1 MSQHHKNKF
10 SNPILS
16 GFRSIRIAVQRMTRQ
31 TLRSLLRVWIK
42 INRQGRYS
50 RAGFVLPTV
59 TMVILVVVLLSVTI
73 MLRSMDRAQNAQ
85 FVRASKAAL
94 EAATPAVDRANA
106 KIEQLLVAETKTNPD
121 ISEEALYK
129 KLTSLQRIPKTAN
142 DKYTFGDEEVLHV
155 KFDFRSK
162 DGTLEPDGII
172 DPNGTATVPLKSEG
186 LLVTPDEKF
195 EDNEQINTAWRFP
208 VDTDNNGKYDSFI
221 LYGIFF
227 RNGNAVS
234 NLKRSYL
241 DARAEPVKLGKSDP
255 KCDFAKGK
263 GGIQKPFF
271 VYTVTVPI
279 KDTTNIPTITGK
291 TVNNDYEKYTGAPSY
306 SALEY
311 QQDWTQYF
319 LSAVEYENDLELAPG
334 PEFNFNGG
342 LSSQG
347 NLITS
352 PFTNPLRIYQVSAK
366 ESCYYNEDLAKL
378 KVSGNVINGMV
389 DQVRR
394 NNVTIDLIQGTANP
408 ISGTISTT
416 NESLDN
422 GDNGVSKGLTND
434 GAFRERLIALVKWQA
449 LSAETQDPTEVNQQV
464 NRRMAEDP
472 NLTRADVRKEEL
484 NKYFKARLRKVPF
497 AEVAVGGDALA
508 PYSLPPSGTSP
519 LTVDAGDKETL
530 RPPDTWTLI
539 KDNLTKV
546 KLKLNQLEATNPTT
560 KAKGTETYLGDRVLV
575 GNNLP
580 SLMLSVDK
588 KWVPAEEKR
597 TGDTWTNDNTQQR
610 TRTTQSKQIASA
622 GDIKRDGY
630 WEKTAAKK
638 PLSIF
643 DGVGG
648 LRVVTGAG
656 IYDRINSFLPP
667 PMWDD
672 PTTPTVENS
681 PTYNDPA
688 TTATEAF
695 PIVWPDT
702 MPMSPGVGSK
712 VYNNTGLYN
721 ADGSPKTNFD
731 ILIQSSSSNWV
742 DFSANPTKSQGDLRM
757 RATAVYH
764 YAQDAFNPPTE
775 LEQKPIG
782 CVSSYYDPS
791 DVVTAANPPAIGAK
805 SNNGKVYGPPT
816 TARPGVATYDTATR
830 LFTPSATLLGEL
842 ARQANYVF
850 PDGRFVNEPLR
861 KALLKTD
868 DKRALSEQSAVD
880 TAMCALGIMGSP
892 LVSLGAAPT
901 SLPDNAIQEV
911 TLLNAREIKAVDD
924 DDLSTTV
931 DETFTLSSPL
941 TTGAANLTTTYQLP
955 LERRFPLEIRA
966 TQIDLNLLRTN
977 TIAYTETP
985 VLDYLESGKDY
996 MLPFSGVVYATR
1008 DDALPDRS
1016 HRYESTTTAGTIDE
1030 DLAREL
1036 SPTDYKLDPTRRPNG
1051 ILLVNGSKLGRKTT
1065 YATSEEVRRE
1075 KGLTLVSNL
1084 PVYIQGNFNEHTQ
1097 GEFTSDTAN
1106 VTDWTNFYTRTGLN
1120 PNFACRAGDPSRQQ
1134 ASFKCNTGDEWRQ
1147 ANILADAVTL
1157 LSNNFKPAAATYPKF
1172 GYRNEGDFDLRN
1184 NAGNTV
1190 VGYND
1195 MTGSLPEDP
1204 VDGLDI
1210 DLDGD
1215 GKKTSPSVTPDKI
1228 TAKGA
1233 RLLNGFQ
1240 PYNNFVTNGLSSGR
1254 NLNRATNKASFDL
1267 NRDGALVDANDDPN
1281 TPTDTDYRTATAKA
1295 LDSTYFN
1302 NFVTPIQRRVTFS
1315 EYVMEICRK
1324 LPVSACGLNDW
1335 VIGVS
1340 GDKNLKVSD
1349 LDSSSKAKILG
1360 QSRNVLLSGTTALPP
1375 LDRNDQRYPRRVAFL
1390 RDSSNNLIF
1399 DSKNR
1404 PVPLAITS
1412 GTSGGTPT
1420 VTCYP
1425 YVSSDFPSQCGTGGS
1440 ASVAPAS
1447 GINKPANTLL
1457 FRTIKAAKID
1467 TPYSDTIGDWSYSS
1481 SESLYYQNKNYRAG
1495 RFDHPRLVPVL
1506 QIQAP
1511 TQTSGLPANASAA
1524 GNANATR
1531 WLPQATNTIYNLVVA
1546 AGDVP
1551 SRPGNSSNVGGETN
1565 GGLQN
1570 IVRVMENWGTPT
1582 QMAVTISG
1590 SFVQLGRSAYATA
1603 PYQSILLNSL
1613 PAKIF
1618 DSNINVYANSS
1629 GSGRIAYFIPPD
1641 RNWGYDV
1648 GLLSQVYPEP
1658 DLFTKNFGKLDGK
1671 PNEYFREVGRDDP
1684 WVKALLCAIPDSEE
1698 NRPPDVDCAQYGG

>member
-1 MSQHHKNKF
+1 M
-10 SNPILS
+10 
-16 GFRSIRIAVQRMTRQ
+16 R
-31 TLRSLLRVWIK
+31 
-42 INRQGRYS
+42 INRQDRYG

-59 TMVILVVVLLSVTI
+59 VMVILVVVLLSVTI

-94 EAATPAVDRANA
+94 EAATPAVDRANE
-106 KIEQLLVAETKTNPD
+106 KIKELLLNEPD
-121 ISEEALYK
+121 KNISQESLYK
-129 KLTSLQRIPKTAN
+129 KLTLT
-142 DKYTFGDEEVLHV
+142 DKYKFGDETVVKV
-155 KFDFRSK
+155 KFDENK
-162 DGTLEPDGII
+162 DGTIQ
-172 DPNGTATVPLKSEG
+172 PNGDATVTPPEKQG
-186 LLVTPDEKF
+186 LLVAPDEKF

-208 VDTDNNGKYDSFI
+208 VDTNNDGKYDSFI

-227 RNGNAVS
+227 RNGNAIS
-234 NLKRSYL
+234 NTKRSYL
-241 DARAEPVKLGKSDP
+241 DARAEPITLGKSDP
-255 KCDFAKGK
+255 KCNFAKGK

-271 VYTVTVPI
+271 VYTVTLPI
-279 KDTTNIPTITGK
+279 QDTTNIPKITGK
-291 TVNNDYEKYTGAPSY
+291 TYEKYTGAPSY

-319 LSAVEYENDLELAPG
+319 LSAVEYENDLELAPA

-342 LSSQG
+342 LSTQG
-347 NLITS
+347 NLIIS
-352 PFTNPLRIYQVSAK
+352 PSDDKSPQPLTIYQVSAK
-366 ESCYYNEDLAKL
+366 ASCYYNEDLAKM
-378 KVSGNVINGMV
+378 KVSGNVINGNV
-389 DQVRR
+389 DKVLRR
-394 NNVTIDLIQGTANP
+394 DVTIHQINGTANP

-416 NESLDN
+416 NESLSN
-422 GDNGVSKGLTND
+422 GDDGVSKGLFND
-434 GAFRERLIALVKWQA
+434 GAYRERLIALVLWQA
-449 LSAETQDPTEVNQQV
+449 KSAETLDPSSVKEEVD
-464 NRRMAEDP
+464 RRMAEDP
-472 NLTRADVRKEEL
+472 SFIREDVRKEEL
-484 NKYFKARLRKVPF
+484 TKYFKARLRKVPF
-497 AEVAVGGDALA
+497 AEVPVGVNIDPLT
-508 PYSLPPSGTSP
+508 PYGLPPSGTNP
-519 LTVDAGDKETL
+519 LIVDAGNNDTL

-539 KDNLTKV
+539 NDNLTKV
-546 KLKLNQLEATNPTT
+546 TLKLNQLQATNPTN
-560 KAKGTETYLGDRVLV
+560 KAKGTETYLGDRVLA

-580 SLMLSVDK
+580 SLMLSADK
-588 KWVPAEEKR
+588 QWVAAEAKR
-597 TGDTWTNDNTQQR
+597 GTSDTWTDDNSER

-656 IYDRINSFLPP
+656 IYEPLNSFLPRP
-667 PMWDD
+667 TWNGSQTYDD
-672 PTTPTVENS
+672 PV
-681 PTYNDPA
+681 

-695 PIVWPDT
+695 QIVWPDT

-712 VYNNTGLYN
+712 VYNNRTN
-721 ADGSPKTNFD
+721 AWETTALPAT
-731 ILIQSSSSNWV
+731 LP
-742 DFSANPTKSQGDLRM
+742 AAETPTIDPNTSKYAKGDLRM

-775 LEQKPIG
+775 LEQKPIA

-791 DVVTAANPPAIGAK
+791 NVLTAGNTAAAISGVDDVAK

-941 TTGAANLTTTYQLP
+941 TTGAAKLTTTYQLP
-955 LERRFPLEIRA
+955 LENRFPLEIRA

-1016 HRYESTTTAGTIDE
+1016 HRFESTTTAGTIDE

-1097 GEFTSDTAN
+1097 GEFTSDTPN
-1106 VTDWTNFYTRTGLN
+1106 VTDWANFYTRTGLN

-1134 ASFKCNTGDEWRQ
+1134 AGFKCNTGDDWRQ

-1190 VGYND
+1190 VGYDFPNVPN
-1195 MTGSLPEDP
+1195 TLSEVALG
-1204 VDGLDI
+1204 I
-1210 DLDGD
+1210 DLNGN
-1215 GKKTSPSVTPDKI
+1215 GKPDPSVPKAEI

-1233 RLLNGFQ
+1233 RMLNGFQ

-1254 NLNRATNKASFDL
+1254 NTNRLATKIASFDI
-1267 NRDGALVDANDDPN
+1267 NRDGALVDTNDNVTTQTDARYIVN
-1281 TPTDTDYRTATAKA
+1281 TGTTP
-1295 LDSTYFN
+1295 LSSTYFN

-1324 LPVSACGLNDW
+1324 LPVSSCGPGDWEINVDLNNNKIYEQAEEKITASEIDKTRL
-1335 VIGVS
+1335 IGRAA
-1340 GDKNLKVSD
+1340 NRLW
-1349 LDSSSKAKILG
+1349 
-1360 QSRNVLLSGTTALPP
+1360 SGTTALPP

-1390 RDSSNNLIF
+1390 RKPPPVPPATTGGYELELAGNKPIPLGIDSSGNVQCYTYDTDF
-1399 DSKNR
+1399 GTCKKFSPTER
-1404 PVPLAITS
+1404 PRTQGNA
-1412 GTSGGTPT
+1412 
-1420 VTCYP
+1420 
-1425 YVSSDFPSQCGTGGS
+1425 
-1440 ASVAPAS
+1440 
-1447 GINKPANTLL
+1447 LL
-1457 FRTIKAAKID
+1457 FRTTSKID
-1467 TPYSDTIGDWSYSS
+1467 EPNSKTSSDWSYSETAPLWYENTTYS
-1481 SESLYYQNKNYRAG
+1481 TTNPRI
-1495 RFDHPRLVPVL
+1495 DHPRLVPIV

-1511 TQTSGLPANASAA
+1511 TQTTGFLPASP
-1524 GNANATR
+1524 GNANTTR
-1531 WLPQATNTIYNLVVA
+1531 WFPQATDTTYNLVVA

-1551 SRPGNSSNVGGETN
+1551 SRPGNASNIGGETN

-1582 QMAVTISG
+1582 PARNVTISG

-1618 DSNINVYANSS
+1618 DSNTNVYANSS
-1629 GSGRIAYFIPPD
+1629 GSGRIAYFIAPG

-1648 GLLSQVYPEP
+1648 GILSQVYPEP
-1658 DLFTKNFGKLDGK
+1658 DLFTKNFGKLGGQ

-1684 WVKALLCAIPDSEE
+1684 WVKALLCGIPTTEG
-1698 NRPPDVDCAQYGG
+1698 NRPAGVDCTKYGG